1 MNLTLLIGIVA
12 GVLTTVAFIPQVVK
26 TWRSRSSGDL
36 SLGMFGM
43 MVTGVIF
50 WLTYGFLTRDLPI
63 ILANIVTLS
72 LQLTVVGLILTHRR
86 RHRTVPMQGGDH
98 TLN

>member
-1 MNLTLLIGIVA
+1 MLIGIVA

-26 TWRSRSSGDL
+26 TWRSQSSGDL

-50 WLTYGFLTRDLPI
+50 WLTYGLLTRDLPI
-63 ILANIVTLS
+63 ILANVVTLS
-72 LQLTVVGLILTHRR
+72 LQLTVVGLILNHRR
-86 RHRTVPMQGGDH
+86 RHRAVEVQRGDH
-98 TLN
+98 RLN

>member
-50 WLTYGFLTRDLPI
+50 RGRLEAAVGRIDGGLL
-63 ILANIVTLS
+63 LA
-72 LQLTVVGLILTHRR
+72 GK
-86 RHRTVPMQGGDH
+86 
-98 TLN
+98 